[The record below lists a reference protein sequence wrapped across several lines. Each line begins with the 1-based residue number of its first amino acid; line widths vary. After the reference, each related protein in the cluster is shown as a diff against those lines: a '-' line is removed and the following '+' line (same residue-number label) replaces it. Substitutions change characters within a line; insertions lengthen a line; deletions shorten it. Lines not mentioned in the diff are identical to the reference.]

1 MFKIN
6 NNIMKIRKIKINNFN
21 NLIVRIYIKKS
32 ILNNPE
38 NNKIIDNLK
47 EINIS
52 NYQKNNNINNI
63 MKKRKKKRRKK
74 RTRTWTKRM
83 RKNRRI
89 RKKMQSMNKMSQN
102 INIPNIIKKIK
113 YNKNNNNLICL
124 IKITLGQ
131 LNNKNQ
137 ISTWPKRMDIK
148 LLVHK
153 EFKILNSKILFK
165 ISHKKYTHK
174 IRLILKIIKIKAV
187 IK

>member
-6 NNIMKIRKIKINNFN
+6 NNIMKIRKIKIHNLN

-32 ILNNPE
+32 IINNPE
-38 NNKIIDNLK
+38 NNKIIYNLK
-47 EINIS
+47 KINIS

-63 MKKRKKKRRKK
+63 MKKRKKKKRRRKK
-74 RTRTWTKRM
+74 RTRTKTRTRRTKM
-83 RKNRRI
+83 MKKNRRI
-89 RKKMQSMNKMSQN
+89 RKKRQSMNKMSQN

-113 YNKNNNNLICL
+113 YNKSNNNLICL

-131 LNNKNQ
+131 LNNKDQ
-137 ISTWPKRMDIK
+137 ISTWPKRMNIN
-148 LLVHK
+148 LLVH
-153 EFKILNSKILFK
+153 IFK

-174 IRLILKIIKIKAV
+174 IKLILKIINIKAV

>member
-1 MFKIN
+1 
-6 NNIMKIRKIKINNFN
+6 MKIRKIKINNFN

-89 RKKMQSMNKMSQN
+89 RKKM
-102 INIPNIIKKIK
+102 
-113 YNKNNNNLICL
+113 
-124 IKITLGQ
+124 
-131 LNNKNQ
+131 
-137 ISTWPKRMDIK
+137 
-148 LLVHK
+148 
-153 EFKILNSKILFK
+153 
-165 ISHKKYTHK
+165 
-174 IRLILKIIKIKAV
+174 
-187 IK
+187 